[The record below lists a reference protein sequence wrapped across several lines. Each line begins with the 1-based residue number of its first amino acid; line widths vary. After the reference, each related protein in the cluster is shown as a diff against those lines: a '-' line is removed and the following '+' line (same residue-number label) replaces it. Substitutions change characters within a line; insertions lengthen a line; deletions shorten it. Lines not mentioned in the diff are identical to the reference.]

1 MKEDGGPL
9 TLARPTTGTVTL
21 TGDDLSIEEVVRIAR
36 RGARVEISCEA
47 LDRVRRARDV
57 VDRVLER
64 GDLVY
69 GMNTGVGS
77 LSRYRIPFENLEQFS
92 VRLVTRHTTHQ
103 GADLKTSVVR
113 AMMATRANGMA
124 KGGVGVR
131 AELIQAF
138 LDVLNA
144 GVHPVVRTG
153 GSVGQGDLAEM
164 AEIGQV
170 LIGRGE
176 ADFEGRRLPGAE
188 ALKAAGLEP
197 IHLKAK
203 EGLALISAN
212 GVTMG
217 HGSLVLADVA
227 DLLDAFDVTAAL
239 SLEAFGGNL
248 STIHPEAT
256 RMRPHPG
263 QSRAAGRLRELLD
276 GSYLWRPGA
285 ARNLQ
290 DPLSFRCVPQTHGA
304 CYDAHAYSRGT
315 MEVEINSASDNPLV
329 LLDDQ
334 SIISVSNFDV
344 VALAVAFDLLR
355 VAVAQVVHLANER
368 IQKHLWSQFS
378 GLPTGLAARDGDEG
392 LRPLGY
398 TSASLAAEARV
409 LANPVSLDYRGQI
422 AEGIED
428 HASMAPLG
436 VRKTEEL
443 LFIARRTAALELT
456 VATRAI
462 DMRGNPPLGA
472 GTEIARDI
480 AREFAATDPEERWPD
495 VDGLTQTIDSG
506 RLVARV
512 ASEIGPL
519 EPVSTTGD
527 AVGPAESRE

>member
-1 MKEDGGPL
+1 MVATEDSL
-9 TLARPTTGTVTL
+9 TLSYRTARTVTL
-21 TGDDLSIEEVVRIAR
+21 TGDDLSIEDVVRIAR
-36 RGARVEISCEA
+36 RGARVEVSREA
-47 LDRVRRARDV
+47 FERVRRARDV

-64 GDLVY
+64 GNLVY

-77 LSRYRIPFENLEQFS
+77 LSRYRIPFEGLEQFS

-103 GADLKTSVVR
+103 GAELGTEVVR
-113 AMMATRANGMA
+113 AMMVTRANGMA
-124 KGGVGVR
+124 KGGVGVW
-131 AELIQAF
+131 AELIRAI
-138 LDVLNA
+138 LDALNA

-153 GSVGQGDLAEM
+153 GSVGQADLAEM

-176 ADFEGRRLPGAE
+176 ADYGGRRTPGGE
-188 ALKAAGLEP
+188 ALRAAGLEP
-197 IHLKAK
+197 VRLKAK

-212 GVTMG
+212 GVTRG

-227 DLLDAFDVTAAL
+227 ELLDAFDVTAAL
-239 SLEAFGGNL
+239 SRSIRGNL
-248 STIHPEAT
+248 STIHPEAA

-263 QSRAAGRLRELLD
+263 QARAADRLRELLS

-290 DPLSFRCVPQTHGA
+290 DPLSFRCVPQTHGT

-315 MEVEINSASDNPLV
+315 MEVELNPASDNPLV

-334 SIISVSNFDV
+334 SIISVGNFDV

-355 VAVAQVVHLANER
+355 VAVAQVVYLANER

-378 GLPTGLAARDGDEG
+378 GLPTGLAAREGDEG
-392 LRPLGY
+392 LWPLGY

-422 AEGIED
+422 AEGFED

-436 VRKTEEL
+436 IRKTEEL
-443 LFIARRTAALELT
+443 IEISRRMAALELT

-462 DMRGNPPLGA
+462 DLRGGLALGA
-472 GTEIARDI
+472 GTGVARDI
-480 AREFAATDPEERWPD
+480 ARVRDHQPGGA
-495 VDGLTQTIDSG
+495 
-506 RLVARV
+506 VAR
-512 ASEIGPL
+512 
-519 EPVSTTGD
+519 
-527 AVGPAESRE
+527 R

>member
-1 MKEDGGPL
+1 MSMRRAASWCQPLHVRSRPRGALMVGASLMPVMGSPLVKSRIQSGTRPSESPVEGSTMVARTRRTTL
-9 TLARPTTGTVTL
+9 TLSPTTGTVTL
-21 TGDDLSIEEVVRIAR
+21 TGDDLSIEEVVRVAR
-36 RGARVEISCEA
+36 RGARVEVSVEA

-103 GADLKTSVVR
+103 GAELNTGVVR
-113 AMMATRANGMA
+113 AMMVTRANGMA

-138 LDVLNA
+138 LDSLNA

-153 GSVGQGDLAEM
+153 GSVGQADLAEM

-176 ADFEGRRLPGAE
+176 ADYRGERMGGAE
-188 ALKAAGLEP
+188 VLRAAGLEP
-197 IHLKAK
+197 IRLKAK

-212 GVTMG
+212 GITMG
-217 HGSLVLADVA
+217 HGSLVLSDVA
-227 DLLDAFDVTAAL
+227 DLLDVFDTAAAV
-239 SLEAFGGNL
+239 SFEAFGGNL
-248 STIHPEAT
+248 STVHPEAA
-256 RMRPHPG
+256 RLRPHPG
-263 QSRAAGRLRELLD
+263 QARASERLRELLAD
-276 GSYLWRPGA
+276 SYLWRPGA

-304 CYDAHAYSRGT
+304 CYDAHAYARGT
-315 MEVEINSASDNPLV
+315 MEVEINSAGDNPLV
-329 LLDDQ
+329 LIEDR
-334 SIISVSNFDV
+334 SIISVGNFDV

-398 TSASLAAEARV
+398 TSASLAAEVGGPPRLGTGTHAAYD
-409 LANPVSLDYRGQI
+409 LVSRY
-422 AEGIED
+422 AT
-428 HASMAPLG
+428 
-436 VRKTEEL
+436 TE
-443 LFIARRTAALELT
+443 
-456 VATRAI
+456 
-462 DMRGNPPLGA
+462 
-472 GTEIARDI
+472 
-480 AREFAATDPEERWPD
+480 PEEHWPD
-495 VDGLTQTIDSG
+495 LDGLTEAIAGG

-512 ASEIGPL
+512 ASEIGLL
-519 EPVSTTGD
+519 EPVSTPGE
-527 AVGPAESRE
+527 AVGPE

>member
-1 MKEDGGPL
+1 MEPL
-9 TLARPTTGTVTL
+9 SLSGGTVTL
-21 TGDDLSIEEVVRIAR
+21 TGDDLFIEEVVRVAR
-36 RGARVEISCEA
+36 RGARVAVSGGA
-47 LDRVRRARDV
+47 LNRVRRAREV
-57 VDRVLER
+57 VEHVLER
-64 GDLVY
+64 GDPVY

-77 LSRYRIPFENLEQFS
+77 LARFRVPFEHLEQFS
-92 VRLVTRHTTHQ
+92 ATLVSRHTTHQ
-103 GADLKTSVVR
+103 GAEVSEEVVR
-113 AMMATRANGMA
+113 AMMVTRVNGMA

-131 AELIQAF
+131 TELLGSFVDA
-138 LDVLNA
+138 LNA
-144 GVHPVVRTG
+144 GVHPVVRLG
-153 GSVGQGDLAEM
+153 GSVGQADLAEM

-170 LIGRGE
+170 LIGLGEAYYRGE
-176 ADFEGRRLPGAE
+176 RMSGAA

-197 IHLKAK
+197 IRLKAK

-212 GVTMG
+212 GITMG
-217 HGSLVLADVA
+217 HGSLVLSDVA
-227 DLLDAFDVTAAL
+227 DLLDVFDVTAAL
-239 SLEAFGGNL
+239 SLEAFGANL
-248 STIHPEAT
+248 STVHPEAA
-256 RMRPHPG
+256 RLRPHPG
-263 QSRAAGRLRELLD
+263 QRRAADRLRELLAD
-276 GSYLWRPGA
+276 SYLFRPGA

-304 CYDAHAYSRGT
+304 CYDAHAYARGT

-329 LLDDQ
+329 LIEDKT
-334 SIISVSNFDV
+334 IISVGNFDV

-443 LFIARRTAALELT
+443 VEIARRIAALELT
-456 VATRAI
+456 VAARAVEL
-462 DMRGNPPLGA
+462 RGRPRLGA
-472 GTEIARDI
+472 GTR
-480 AREFAATDPEERWPD
+480 AAHGLTSRYAAIVPEEHWPD
-495 VDGLTQTIDSG
+495 LDGLTEAIASG
-506 RLVARV
+506 RLIAHV
-512 ASEIGPL
+512 ASEIGLL
-519 EPVSTTGD
+519 EPVSTPGE
-527 AVGPAESRE
+527 AVGPE

>member
-1 MKEDGGPL
+1 MVVTEDS
-9 TLARPTTGTVTL
+9 LALSHPTTGTVTL

-36 RGARVEISCEA
+36 RGARVELSREA
-47 LDRVRRARDV
+47 LGRVRRARDV
-57 VDRVLER
+57 VERVLER

-77 LSRYRIPFENLEQFS
+77 LSRHRIPFEDLEQFS
-92 VRLVTRHTTHQ
+92 LRLVTRHTTHQ
-103 GADLKTSVVR
+103 GAELATEVVR
-113 AMMATRANGMA
+113 AMMVTRANGMA

-138 LDVLNA
+138 LDALNA

-153 GSVGQGDLAEM
+153 GSVGQADLAEM

-176 ADFEGRRLPGAE
+176 ADYGGRRMPGAE
-188 ALKAAGLEP
+188 ALHAAGLEP
-197 IHLKAK
+197 IRLKAK

-217 HGSLVLADVA
+217 HGSLVLSDVA
-227 DLLDAFDVTAAL
+227 ELLDAFDVTAAL
-239 SLEAFGGNL
+239 SLEAFEGNL
-248 STIHPEAT
+248 STIHPEAA

-263 QSRAAGRLRELLD
+263 QARAADRLRELLS

-315 MEVEINSASDNPLV
+315 MEVELNSASDNPLV
-329 LLDDQ
+329 LLEDQ
-334 SIISVSNFDV
+334 SIISVGNFDV

-368 IQKHLWSQFS
+368 IQKHLWAQFS
-378 GLPTGLAARDGDEG
+378 GLPTGLATREGDEG

-422 AEGIED
+422 AEGFED

-443 LFIARRTAALELT
+443 IEISRRMVALELT
-456 VATRAI
+456 VATHAI
-462 DMRGNPPLGA
+462 DLRGGPPLGA
-472 GTEIARDI
+472 GTGVARDI
-480 AREFAATDPEERWPD
+480 AREFATTDPEELWPD
-495 VDGLTQTIDSG
+495 VDGLTEAIGDG

-512 ASEIGPL
+512 AAEIGPL
-519 EPVSTTGD
+519 DPVSTTGD
-527 AVGPAESRE
+527 AVGPAEG

>member
-1 MKEDGGPL
+1 MVPDASILKS
-9 TLARPTTGTVTL
+9 RPVTL
-21 TGDDLSIEEVVRIAR
+21 TGDDLTIEEVVRVAR
-36 RGARVEISCEA
+36 RGARVEVSPGA
-47 LDRVRRARDV
+47 LRRVRRARDV
-57 VDRVLER
+57 VDRVLKR

-69 GMNTGVGS
+69 GTNTGVGS
-77 LSRYRIPFENLEQFS
+77 LSRYRVPFEGLEQFS
-92 VRLVTRHTTHQ
+92 ERLVTRHTTHQ
-103 GADLKTSVVR
+103 GAEVGVEVVR
-113 AMMATRANGMA
+113 AMMLTRANGMA

-131 AELIQAF
+131 AELISAF
-138 LDVLNA
+138 LDALNA
-144 GVHPVVRTG
+144 GVHPVVRLG
-153 GSVGQGDLAEM
+153 GSVGQADLAEM

-176 ADFEGRRLPGAE
+176 AEYEGRRMSGSE
-188 ALKAAGLEP
+188 ALKRAGLEP
-197 IHLKAK
+197 IRLKAK

-227 DLLDAFDVTAAL
+227 DLLDAFDITAAL
-239 SLEAFGGNL
+239 SMEAFGANL
-248 STIHPEAT
+248 STVHPEAA

-263 QSRAAGRLRELLD
+263 QARAADRLRELLA

-334 SIISVSNFDV
+334 SIISVGNFDV

-378 GLPTGLAARDGDEG
+378 GLPTGLAPRDGDEG

-436 VRKTEEL
+436 VRKAAEL
-443 LFIARRTAALELT
+443 VWVARRMAALELT
-456 VATRAI
+456 VATRAV
-462 DMRGNPPLGA
+462 DLRGGPDLGA
-472 GTEIARDI
+472 GTGIACDI
-480 AREFAATDPEERWPD
+480 TRGFAALEPEEHWPN
-495 VDGLTQTIDSG
+495 VDALTAVIAG
-506 RLVARV
+506 GELVERV
-512 ASEIGPL
+512 TAEIGPL
-519 EPVSTTGD
+519 EPVSATGD
-527 AVGPAESRE
+527 AVGPGETGPD

>member
-1 MKEDGGPL
+1 M
-9 TLARPTTGTVTL
+9 
-21 TGDDLSIEEVVRIAR
+21 AR
-36 RGARVEISCEA
+36 RGARVEVSAAA
-47 LDRVRRARDV
+47 LDRVRRAREV
-57 VDRVLER
+57 VERVLER

-77 LSRYRIPFENLEQFS
+77 LSRYRIPFESLEQFS
-92 VRLVTRHTTHQ
+92 AKLVSRHTTHQ
-103 GADLKTSVVR
+103 GAEVGASIVR
-113 AMMATRANGMA
+113 AMMVTRVNGMV

-131 AELIQAF
+131 TELVGAF
-138 LDVLNA
+138 VDALNA
-144 GVHPVVRTG
+144 GVHPVVRLG
-153 GSVGQGDLAEM
+153 GSVGQADLAEM

-176 ADFEGRRLPGAE
+176 AEFGGRRMSGAE
-188 ALKAAGLEP
+188 ALRAAGLEP
-197 IHLKAK
+197 IRLKAK

-217 HGSLVLADVA
+217 HGSLVLADVS
-227 DLLDAFDVTAAL
+227 DLLDVFDITAAL

-248 STIHPEAT
+248 STIHPEAA

-263 QSRAAGRLRELLD
+263 QARAADRLRELLA

-304 CYDAHAYSRGT
+304 CYDAHAYARGT

-329 LLDDQ
+329 LIEDQ
-334 SIISVSNFDV
+334 SIISVGNFDV

-378 GLPTGLAARDGDEG
+378 GLPTGLAVRDGDEG

-409 LANPVSLDYRGQI
+409 LANPVSLDYRSQI
-422 AEGIED
+422 AEGVED

-443 LFIARRTAALELT
+443 VWVARRMAALELT
-456 VATRAI
+456 VATRAVEL
-462 DMRGNPPLGA
+462 RGWPRLGA
-472 GTEIARDI
+472 GTRIACEL
-480 AREFAATDPEERWPD
+480 AGKYATTEPEEQWPD
-495 VDGLTQTIDSG
+495 VDGLTEAITGG
-506 RLVARV
+506 RLIARV
-512 ASEIGPL
+512 AAEIGPL
-519 EPVSTTGD
+519 EPVSTPGD
-527 AVGPAESRE
+527 AVGPAEG

>member
-1 MKEDGGPL
+1 M
-9 TLARPTTGTVTL
+9 
-21 TGDDLSIEEVVRIAR
+21 
-36 RGARVEISCEA
+36 
-47 LDRVRRARDV
+47 
-57 VDRVLER
+57 
-64 GDLVY
+64 
-69 GMNTGVGS
+69 
-77 LSRYRIPFENLEQFS
+77 
-92 VRLVTRHTTHQ
+92 RLVTRHTTHQ
-103 GADLKTSVVR
+103 GAELGAEVVR
-113 AMMATRANGMA
+113 VMMVTRANGMA

-138 LDVLNA
+138 LDALNA
-144 GVHPVVRTG
+144 GVYPVVRTG
-153 GSVGQGDLAEM
+153 GSVGQADLAEM
-164 AEIGQV
+164 VEIGQV

-176 ADFEGRRLPGAE
+176 ADYAGRRMPGTE
-188 ALKAAGLEP
+188 ALRAAGLEP
-197 IHLKAK
+197 IRLKAK

-227 DLLDAFDVTAAL
+227 ELLDAFDVTAAL

-248 STIHPEAT
+248 STIHPEAA

-263 QSRAAGRLRELLD
+263 QARAADRLRELLS

-304 CYDAHAYSRGT
+304 CYDAHAYARGT
-315 MEVEINSASDNPLV
+315 MEVELNSASDNPLV
-329 LLDDQ
+329 LLNDR
-334 SIISVSNFDV
+334 SIISVGNFDV

-368 IQKHLWSQFS
+368 IQKHLWAQFS
-378 GLPTGLAARDGDEG
+378 GLPTG
-392 LRPLGY
+392 
-398 TSASLAAEARV
+398 LAAEARV

-422 AEGIED
+422 AEGLED

-443 LFIARRTAALELT
+443 LSIARRTAALELT

-462 DMRGNPPLGA
+462 DLRGGTPLGA
-472 GTEIARDI
+472 GTGIARDI
-480 AREFAATDPEERWPD
+480 AREFATTDPEERWPD
-495 VDGLTQTIDSG
+495 VDGLTQAIDSG
-506 RLVARV
+506 RLVGRV
-512 ASEIGPL
+512 AAEIGPL

-527 AVGPAESRE
+527 AVGPAEG

>member
-1 MKEDGGPL
+1 M
-9 TLARPTTGTVTL
+9 TLSHPTTGAVTL
-21 TGDDLSIEEVVRIAR
+21 TGDDLSIEEVVRVAR
-36 RGARVEISCEA
+36 RGARVGISREA
-47 LDRVRRARDV
+47 LDRVRQARDV

-103 GADLKTSVVR
+103 GDELKASVVR

-138 LDVLNA
+138 LDALNA

-153 GSVGQGDLAEM
+153 GSVGQADLAEM

-176 ADFEGRRLPGAE
+176 ADFEGRRLPGLD
-188 ALKAAGLEP
+188 ALRAAGLEP
-197 IHLKAK
+197 VRLKAK

-227 DLLDAFDVTAAL
+227 DLL
-239 SLEAFGGNL
+239 
-248 STIHPEAT
+248 
-256 RMRPHPG
+256 
-263 QSRAAGRLRELLD
+263 RELLE

-315 MEVEINSASDNPLV
+315 MEVELNSASDNPLV

-334 SIISVSNFDV
+334 SIISVGNFDV

-378 GLPTGLAARDGDEG
+378 GLSTGLAASDGDEG

-398 TSASLAAEARV
+398 SSASLAAEARV

-443 LFIARRTAALELT
+443 LSIARRMVALELT

-462 DMRGNPPLGA
+462 DLRGGPPLGT
-472 GTEIARDI
+472 GTGIARDI
-480 AREFAATDPEERWPD
+480 ASEFATTDPEERWPD

-506 RLVARV
+506 RLVGRV
-512 ASEIGPL
+512 AAEIGPL

-527 AVGPAESRE
+527 AVGPAEG

>member
-1 MKEDGGPL
+1 M
-9 TLARPTTGTVTL
+9 TTFSPTTGTVTL
-21 TGDDLSIEEVVRIAR
+21 TGDDLSIEDVVRVAR
-36 RGARVEISCEA
+36 RGARVEVSPAA
-47 LDRVRRARDV
+47 LERVRRARDV
-57 VDRVLER
+57 VDQVLER

-77 LSRYRIPFENLEQFS
+77 LSRYRVPFESLEQFS

-103 GADLKTSVVR
+103 GAEVDAGVVR
-113 AMMATRANGMA
+113 AMMVTRANGMA

-138 LDVLNA
+138 LDALNA
-144 GVHPVVRTG
+144 GVHPVVRRG
-153 GSVGQGDLAEM
+153 GSVGQADLAEM

-176 ADFEGRRLPGAE
+176 AEYGGRRMPGAE
-188 ALKAAGLEP
+188 ALKASGLEP
-197 IHLKAK
+197 IRLKAK

-248 STIHPEAT
+248 STIHPEAA

-263 QSRAAGRLRELLD
+263 QARAADRLRELLT

-304 CYDAHAYSRGT
+304 CYDAHAYARGT
-315 MEVEINSASDNPLV
+315 MEVELNSASDNPLV
-329 LLDDQ
+329 LLDDR
-334 SIISVSNFDV
+334 SIISVGNFDV

-398 TSASLAAEARV
+398 ASASLSAETRV

-436 VRKTEEL
+436 VRKTEEMVWL
-443 LFIARRTAALELT
+443 ARRMAALELT
-456 VATRAI
+456 VATRAV
-462 DMRGNPPLGA
+462 DLRGGPPLGA
-472 GTEIARDI
+472 GTGIACAI
-480 AREFAATDPEERWPD
+480 AREFATTEPEEHWPD
-495 VDGLTQTIDSG
+495 VDGLTEVVAG
-506 RLVARV
+506 GNLLARV
-512 ASEIGPL
+512 SREVGPL
-519 EPVSTTGD
+519 EPVSATGD
-527 AVGPAESRE
+527 AVGPGEAGPASP